1 MATWIVVGVS
11 CFALGALVVGAIY
24 SPVLS
29 LRTISI
35 TGTSRVDKQQV
46 LTAVSGQLNTPLALV
61 DFGAI
66 RRELSAFPLIRSYVT
81 ESRPPDT
88 LVIRISERSPI
99 AVLHT
104 AKGFSV
110 VDPAGVVLQD
120 IAERPAGLPALTA
133 GAALTGSAAFDASVQ
148 VLLALPNDLRA
159 KVDSITAA
167 TRDNVALTLTG
178 GKIVLWGSA
187 EQSAVKATVLAE
199 LISSRPEAVRYDVT
213 APTVPVVADQ

>member
-1 MATWIVVGVS
+1 MVTWIVVGLSFV
-11 CFALGALVVGAIY
+11 ALGALVIGAIY

-35 TGTSRVDKQQV
+35 AGTSRVNKQQV
-46 LTAVSGQLNTPLALV
+46 LSAVSGQLSTPLALV
-61 DFGAI
+61 NFGAI

-88 LVIRISERSPI
+88 LVIRILERSPI
-99 AVLHT
+99 AVLQT

-120 IAERPAGLPALTA
+120 TAVRPAGLPVLTSS
-133 GAALTGSAAFDASVQ
+133 AALTGSAAFVASVH
-148 VLLALPNDLRA
+148 VLLALPNDLRV
-159 KVDSITAA
+159 KVDSITAV
-167 TRDNVALTLTG
+167 TRDNVTLTLAG
-178 GKIVLWGSA
+178 GKTVLWGSD
-187 EQSAVKATVLAE
+187 EQSAVKGAVLAE